1 MAWLAGSVGFCL
13 SVHIHGASTV
23 PCGTGRSNPANTECE
38 TALARSGA
46 RIQRNKLPASP
57 TPPQKHS
64 LQIFLGNLMLL
75 QFLKIAEAGWK
86 VKNGDGGQSLNE
98 SLIQWNLILQVC
110 EKVAIYKK

>member
-1 MAWLAGSVGFCL
+1 
-13 SVHIHGASTV
+13 
-23 PCGTGRSNPANTECE
+23 
-38 TALARSGA
+38 
-46 RIQRNKLPASP
+46 
-57 TPPQKHS
+57 
-64 LQIFLGNLMLL
+64 MLL